1 LFRPVVGFVMVKK
14 AFLVTSLC
22 MVCAVMAALSIATQ
36 PRMDD
41 PQDVAPV
48 SQVDAYDLTLKSRN
62 LPIQTLGD
70 AI

>member
-1 LFRPVVGFVMVKK
+1 MGLAMVKK
-14 AFLVTSLC
+14 AFLVASLG
-22 MVCAVMAALSIATQ
+22 MVCVVMAAVSIATQ

-48 SQVDAYDLTLKSRN
+48 AQVDANDLTLKARN
-62 LPIQTLGD
+62 LPIQTFGD